1 MARKEDIVLS
11 VIKSRTDKRDLK
23 KAKDLLKESQDL
35 YRRLFESSRD
45 AIYITDTDGK
55 FVDINPAFNDLFGY
69 SKEETKE
76 LTGLDFHV
84 DPRNR
89 LDMLYGIRKND
100 FVKDFEVKLRKS
112 NGAIVDCLIS
122 ANARTSQDGII
133 IGYQGIIHDVTEQ
146 KIIGRDLI
154 RSEKKYRQLF
164 ENSADAV
171 LIIEDKSIIDCNQAT
186 VEMLGYPDK
195 HEFLNTHPSEL
206 SPELQ
211 PDGRKSFEKADE
223 MMKIALEKGSHRFE
237 WDHKK
242 SNGEIF
248 PVEVLLTAVAV
259 SGKKQILHTVWRD
272 ITERK
277 IAEEAI
283 KDANEKF
290 RSVVQTAPNAI
301 ITANIDGNIIF
312 WNNSAE
318 SIFGYTSEEAIGRP
332 LTFIVP
338 QRMRE
343 EHLRLRR
350 SILKTESTTKR
361 NPVRMIGL
369 RKDESE
375 FPLELSLAKWHLKG
389 ETFFTAIIQDITD
402 IELKDEMLRKLSY
415 AIDQSSNSVVITDT
429 GGNIEYVNPKFENM
443 TGYTFDEVKGK
454 TPSVL
459 KSGETSP
466 EEYEKLWKTI
476 SSGKVWTGEFHN
488 KRKNGEL
495 YWERASISPIKNE
508 SGVITHY
515 LAIKED
521 ITGRKRVEERL
532 QKEHEL
538 VFEANKELR
547 KAFAKE
553 EKLRSALTNAEK
565 LASLGEMASKIAH
578 EINNPLTV
586 IKAQAEIRA
595 QMVTDEALK
604 ESLLMIKRKAD
615 QIKDLTRGY
624 MNLAKPEEVE
634 LTNIKL
640 QDVLKTTVRTLLPL
654 GQLKHIKISEEYMKD
669 EPSIFGDP
677 GRLEQVFRNLII
689 NAVDA
694 TSEKSSREIKI
705 GTKLSVDG
713 KSVDAYVK
721 DNGVGI
727 ETEDIEKIFE
737 PYYTKKERT
746 AGTGLGLVIVK
757 ETTENVHGGKIKV
770 ESNVG
775 EGTTFHVMIPSLKYS
790 QMRKKLLIVDD
801 DLSISELLAQYFSHK
816 GLEVETAENGTIAL
830 DTIKKF
836 KPDLILSD
844 IEMPELDGFGL
855 VNEARKMNPEQPII
869 MMTGFDDRAKASEPL
884 NKIDI
889 PLIMKPPDLEDELW
903 PLIKEKLGIA

>member
-45 AIYITDTDGK
+45 AIYITKTNGE
-55 FVDINPAFNDLFGY
+55 FVNVNPGFLDLFGY
-69 SKEETKE
+69 TKNELKRLNVRRFYVDLKKRKEFISEME
-76 LTGLDFHV
+76 
-84 DPRNR
+84 
-89 LDMLYGIRKND
+89 KNE

-112 NGAIVDCLIS
+112 NGTMIDCIISADAIV
-122 ANARTSQDGII
+122 SQDGII
-133 IGYQGIIHDVTEQ
+133 LGYQGNIQDVTD
-146 KIIGRDLI
+146 KKRA
-154 RSEKKYRQLF
+154 EKTAKNFKWTLD
-164 ENSADAV
+164 NTLDAV
-171 LIIEDKSIIDCNQAT
+171 FMFDPKSLQFRYVNKGAMNQVGYTEEELMKMTPLDIE
-186 VEMLGYPDK
+186 P
-195 HEFLNTHPSEL
+195 EFTE
-206 SPELQ
+206 
-211 PDGRKSFEKADE
+211 
-223 MMKIALEKGSHRFE
+223 
-237 WDHKK
+237 
-242 SNGEIF
+242 EIF
-248 PVEVLLTAVAV
+248 RRKISLLLDGSQKSLTFETVHKRKDGKLIPVEVFLQHSAPPG
-259 SGKKQILHTVWRD
+259 GKPQFIAIIRD
-272 ITERK
+272 ISDRKERD
-277 IAEEAI
+277 E
-283 KDANEKF
+283 
-290 RSVVQTAPNAI
+290 VV
-301 ITANIDGNIIF
+301 
-312 WNNSAE
+312 
-318 SIFGYTSEEAIGRP
+318 
-332 LTFIVP
+332 
-338 QRMRE
+338 
-343 EHLRLRR
+343 
-350 SILKTESTTKR
+350 
-361 NPVRMIGL
+361 
-369 RKDESE
+369 
-375 FPLELSLAKWHLKG
+375 
-389 ETFFTAIIQDITD
+389 
-402 IELKDEMLRKLSY
+402 RKLSY
-415 AIDQSSNSVVITDT
+415 AIDQSANSVVITDT
-429 GGNIEYVNPKFENM
+429 GGAIEYVNPKFEKV

-454 TPSVL
+454 TPRIL
-459 KSGETSP
+459 KSGETLS

-488 KRKNGEL
+488 KKKNGEL

-515 LAIKED
+515 LGIKED
-521 ITGRKRVEERL
+521 ITERKRVEERL

-538 VFEANKELR
+538 VLKANKELR

-604 ESLLMIKRKAD
+604 ESLLMIKMKAD
-615 QIKDLTRGY
+615 QIRDLTRGY
-624 MNLAKPEEVE
+624 MNLAKPEETE
-634 LTNIKL
+634 LAKLKL
-640 QDVLKTTVRTLLPL
+640 QDVLKTTVKTLLPL

-669 EPSIFGDP
+669 EPSVFGDP
-677 GRLEQVFRNLII
+677 GRIEQVFRNLII

-694 TSEKSSREIKI
+694 MAGKSSREIKI

-713 KSVDAYVK
+713 KSIDAYVK

-844 IEMPELDGFGL
+844 IEMPELNGFGL